1 MLASYILLL
10 LSLCH
15 CNPCDYV
22 GACTMHFAQPQP
34 RKNGQAMAEDVPG
47 TLCLRNA
54 AQHIYAG
61 LWKQQHPSRHPASAT
76 QHTDD

>member
-1 MLASYILLL
+1 
-10 LSLCH
+10 
-15 CNPCDYV
+15 
-22 GACTMHFAQPQP
+22 MHFAQPQP
-34 RKNGQAMAEDVPG
+34 RKNGQAVAEDVPG

-61 LWKQQHPSRHPASAT
+61 PWKQQHASRHPASAT